1 MCIRDRGDI
10 DHGSALVG
18 CDLLIHQVRCYAG
31 RLYQDDRYAPP
42 TGHVAAVSGGQSGP
56 RRPTGRTP
64 PATSTWPARTASA
77 RPATPPL
84 RSGTP
89 WPTVCY
95 LTCTHPPSTQ
105 PR

>member
-56 RRPTGRTP
+56 WSGQRKTYRRADVTDWQLMGPEPLSPVR
-64 PATSTWPARTASA
+64 ARV
-77 RPATPPL
+77 R
-84 RSGTP
+84 GGP
-89 WPTVCY
+89 WTDPMT
-95 LTCTHPPSTQ
+95 T
-105 PR
+105 